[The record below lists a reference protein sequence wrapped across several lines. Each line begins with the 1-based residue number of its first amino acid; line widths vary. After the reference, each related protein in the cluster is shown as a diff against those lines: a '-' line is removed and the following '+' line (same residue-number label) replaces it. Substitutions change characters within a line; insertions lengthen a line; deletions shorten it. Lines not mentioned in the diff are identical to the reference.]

1 MSVKPK
7 DFDRLNS
14 VQLIIS
20 HPYHLP
26 QISAQNVVETIIKV
40 LVLKIADKKFYN
52 ILFDICELFSV
63 MTSQISVSLFD
74 VTQYTKITKKMGIN
88 GSTRN
93 WKKATN

>member
-20 HPYHLP
+20 LPHHQP
-26 QISAQNVVETIIKV
+26 QISAQNFVETIIKV
-40 LVLKIADKKFYN
+40 LVLKIADKNFYN
-52 ILFDICELFSV
+52 IFFDICELFFCND
-63 MTSQISVSLFD
+63 ISDICVSLWC
-74 VTQYTKITKKMGIN
+74 YTIYKDKEKMGIN
-88 GSTRN
+88 WSTGN